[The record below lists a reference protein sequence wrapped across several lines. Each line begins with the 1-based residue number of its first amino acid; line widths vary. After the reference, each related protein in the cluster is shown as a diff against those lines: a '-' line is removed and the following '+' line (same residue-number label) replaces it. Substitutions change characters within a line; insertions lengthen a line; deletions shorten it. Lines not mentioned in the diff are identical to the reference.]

1 MPKMKAE
8 YIEGQQATANF
19 EELAT
24 AILRADP
31 KKKKK
36 QAKKSPS
43 LKKSK
48 KSDKD

>member
-1 MPKMKAE
+1 MKPE

-19 EELAT
+19 EQLAT
-24 AILRADP
+24 AVLQANP
-31 KKKKK
+31 NKKTK

-43 LKKSK
+43 QKKPK